1 MTLTSRKVERRHFLR
16 NAMAAAGSVAVLPA
30 LEGLNLLSRRGR
42 VHAATGNG
50 GYGPLIPTAD
60 LRDGAYRLAL
70 PDGFHYRS
78 FSVSGEVMSDGHLV
92 PIAMDGMGAF
102 NMEDGRIRLV
112 RNHEDRN
119 AAGAGTVPV
128 DAHAYDRKGGGTTT
142 LVVNPFTRELERDFI
157 SLSGTTVNCAG
168 GVTPWHSWITC
179 EETNVGPSPG
189 GWVKQHGYCFDV
201 PAAGNT
207 TTPAVPI
214 PSMGRFSHEAVA
226 VDPETWIVYET
237 EDNGA
242 TNSGFYRF
250 LANTPGVLVNGGR
263 LEMLAVDGAPQYNT
277 QRGQIVGVSL
287 PVVWVPIAQPDPAG
301 TSSTAVYS
309 QGRTLGGASF
319 ARLEGCWWG
328 NGAVYFASTNGGN
341 AAQGQIWE
349 FRPDGDR
356 GTLTLIYES
365 PAQSV
370 LSFPDNLAVSPQ
382 GALLLCEDAPGNDQY
397 LRGVTLDGAIFD
409 FALNI
414 ETSHEWA
421 GATFAE
427 ADPAWNDRRI
437 RGDNAPLGGRWDRV
451 TLFVNRQGAT
461 NGPTPPTS
469 PASQGMTF
477 AIWGPWG
484 TGAL

>member
-1 MTLTSRKVERRHFLR
+1 MTLPNRTVERRHFLR
-16 NAMAAAGSVAVLPA
+16 SAIAAAGTVAALPA
-30 LEGLNLLSRRGR
+30 FQGLNILSSRGR
-42 VHAATGNG
+42 VLAASGDG
-50 GYGPLIPTAD
+50 GYGPLAPAPD
-60 LRDGAYRLAL
+60 LRDGALRLAL
-70 PDGFHYRS
+70 PDGFQYRS
-78 FSVSGEVMSDGHLV
+78 FSVSGDLMSDGQRV

-102 NMEDGRIRLV
+102 NMGRGKIRLV

-128 DAHAYDRKGGGTTT
+128 DAKAYDRKGGGTTT
-142 LVVNPFTRELERDFI
+142 LEVNPFTRELERDFI

-179 EETNVGPSPG
+179 EETNVGPTAT
-189 GWVKQHGYCFDV
+189 GWTKQHGYCFDV
-201 PAAGNT
+201 PAAADGT
-207 TTPAVPI
+207 VPAAPVPD
-214 PSMGRFSHEAVA
+214 MGRFSHEALA
-226 VDPETWIVYET
+226 VDPNTWIVYET

-250 LANTPGVLVNGGR
+250 LANTPGVLTDGGR
-263 LEMLAVDGAPQYNT
+263 LEMLAIDGSWQYNT
-277 QRGQIVGVSL
+277 QTGQSVGVAL
-287 PVVWVPIAQPDPAG
+287 PVAWVPIANPNPPG
-301 TSSTAVYS
+301 SSSTAVYN
-309 QGRTLGGASF
+309 QGRALGAASF

-341 AAQGQIWE
+341 VGQGQIWE
-349 FRPDGDR
+349 FRPDGDG

-365 PAQSV
+365 PAAAV

-382 GALLLCEDAPGNDQY
+382 GALLLCEDAPGSNQY

-421 GATFAE
+421 GATFAQ
-427 ADPAWNDRRI
+427 ADPSWNDRKI
-437 RGDNAPLGGRWDRV
+437 RGDNHPLGGRWDRV

-469 PASQGMTF
+469 AANQGMTF
-477 AIWGPWG
+477 AIWGPWQS
-484 TGAL
+484 GAL